1 MNMYTNEM
9 KKDKDQEIF
18 FLNDNNIAFDKTS
31 MSCNAGFNAV
41 ASQKEFVEVYEEFEK
56 VSADFYELS
65 DKVETSAVTLD
76 NNIKSLSTN
85 LSTEIDKKFLPISG
99 GSIENLTVNQDLNVK
114 GNFDAGC
121 IKTNNQ

>member
-1 MNMYTNEM
+1 MYTKENKSGIYNE
-9 KKDKDQEIF
+9 IY

-31 MSCNAGFNAV
+31 ISCDAGFNAV
-41 ASQKEFVEVYEEFEK
+41 ASQKEFIEVYGEFEK

-65 DKVETSAVTLD
+65 NKVETSAATLD

-99 GSIENLTVNQDLNVK
+99 GSIKNLTVDQDLNVK
-114 GNFDAGC
+114 GNFDIGC